1 MRYQWAI
8 LECLSELMEVDKI
21 DVAVEQLCDNKH
33 SKTYINEAT
42 EE

>member
-1 MRYQWAI
+1 ME
-8 LECLSELMEVDKI
+8 LEKI
-21 DVAVEQLCDNKH
+21 DVAVGQICDNEH